1 MRFSRQEYWSELPF
15 PLPRDLPDPRIE
27 LTSLM
32 STTLAAGFFIASAT
46 WEAQVK
52 VLVSQSCLTLCDPMD
67 CDPRLLCPWNSPG
80 QNTGVGSHSLS
91 PGDLPNPGI
100 KFKSPSL
107 QADSLPPELPGK
119 SLQITHST
127 RQWGAQYFLRWKLTE
142 LEKQDG
148 GLWS

>member
-1 MRFSRQEYWSELPF
+1 MPF

-67 CDPRLLCPWNSPG
+67 CDPKLLCPWNSPG
-80 QNTGVGSHSLS
+80 KNTGVGSHSLS
-91 PGDLPNPGI
+91 PGDLSDSGI
-100 KFKSPSL
+100 KLGSL
-107 QADSLPPELPGK
+107 ALQEDSLPSEPPG
-119 SLQITHST
+119 
-127 RQWGAQYFLRWKLTE
+127 RP
-142 LEKQDG
+142 
-148 GLWS
+148 